1 MFVIF
6 IVCMLSFV
14 VHVVP
19 SNITTKFAP
28 VFWLTPSGTIIVLVV
43 VVMDHSITT
52 SWWIT
57 QSS

>member
-52 SWWIT
+52 S
-57 QSS
+57 